1 MRRGLRPLPHFVLEG
16 SGLGTGRV
24 GEVAAVFLRLGATAF
39 GGPAAHIGLM
49 QEEVVERRKWVDRQ
63 TFLDL
68 LGATNLIPGPNST
81 ELAMHL
87 GYVRAGL
94 PGLVV
99 GGACFI
105 LPAMAIVLALAWAY
119 VAFGALPQA
128 GWLLYGVKPVILAI
142 VGQALWN
149 LRTTAVKGWPTGLAF
164 FGMVAGMFL
173 GAPEIPLLFGLGL
186 LVMLWQ
192 NRGCSSAA
200 VGGVVPFWGLAF
212 GVEGASLAGAVAPT
226 LGGVAL
232 FFLKVGSVLY
242 GSGYVL
248 LAFLQNDLVERWGW
262 LTSQQLLDAV
272 AVGQFTPGPLFTTAT
287 FIGYV
292 LGGWQGGLVATVAIF
307 LPGFFFVGLL
317 GPLLPRLRKSRW
329 VAGFLEGVNA
339 ASLGLMAWVAI
350 TLGRGTLVDWQ
361 SVALG
366 LVALGL
372 LLRFRKVNS
381 AWWVAAGGVAGWL
394 LRGL

>member
-1 MRRGLRPLPHFVLEG
+1 
-16 SGLGTGRV
+16 
-24 GEVAAVFLRLGATAF
+24 
-39 GGPAAHIGLM
+39 M
-49 QEEVVERRKWVDRQ
+49 QAEVVERRKWVDRQ

-119 VAFGALPQA
+119 LAFGALPQA

-149 LRTTAVKGWPTGLAF
+149 LRATAVKGWPTGLAF
-164 FGMVAGMFL
+164 IAMVVGMLL
-173 GAPEIPLLFGLGL
+173 GGSELLLLFGLGL

-192 NRGCSSAA
+192 NRAS
-200 VGGVVPFWGLAF
+200 GVAGLVPFWGL
-212 GVEGASLAGAVAPT
+212 GLGAAEAVPAVAAVAPT
-226 LGGVAL
+226 LGGLVL
-232 FFLKVGSVLY
+232 FFLKVGAVLY

-248 LAFLQNDLVERWGW
+248 LAFIQTDLVDRLGW

-292 LGGWQGGLVATVAIF
+292 LGGWQGGLLATVAIF

-329 VAGFLEGVNA
+329 MAGFLEGINA

-350 TLGRGTLVDWQ
+350 TLARGTLVDWQ
-361 SVALG
+361 SVLLG

-381 AWWVAAGGVAGWL
+381 AWWVAAGGVAGLL

>member
-1 MRRGLRPLPHFVLEG
+1 M
-16 SGLGTGRV
+16 
-24 GEVAAVFLRLGATAF
+24 AAVFLRLGATAF
-39 GGPAAHIGLM
+39 GGPAAHVGLM

-94 PGLVV
+94 PGLVA

-119 VAFGALPQA
+119 GKFGALPQA
-128 GWLLYGVKPVILAI
+128 AWLLYGVKPVILAI

-149 LRTTAVKGWPTGLAF
+149 LRATAVKGWPTGLAF

-173 GAPEIPLLFGLGL
+173 GWPEIPLLFGLGL

-192 NRGCSSAA
+192 NRGGASAA
-200 VGGVVPFWGLAF
+200 LGGMVPWWGLA
-212 GVEGASLAGAVAPT
+212 GLAAAEPVAVGAVAPT
-226 LGGVAL
+226 LGGLAL

-248 LAFLQNDLVERWGW
+248 LAFLQTDLVERWGW

-292 LGGWQGGLVATVAIF
+292 LGGWQGGVVATVAIF

-329 VAGFLEGVNA
+329 AAGFLEGINA

-366 LVALGL
+366 LAALGL

-381 AWWVAAGGVAGWL
+381 AWWVALGGMAGWL

>member
-1 MRRGLRPLPHFVLEG
+1 M
-16 SGLGTGRV
+16 GRV
-24 GEVAAVFLRLGATAF
+24 SEVAAVFLRLGATAF

-81 ELAMHL
+81 EMAMHL
-87 GYVRAGL
+87 GYVRAGVA
-94 PGLVV
+94 GLVV

-105 LPAMAIVLALAWAY
+105 LPAMVIVLALAWAY
-119 VAFGALPQA
+119 VKFGSLPQVN
-128 GWLLYGVKPVILAI
+128 WLLYGVKPVILAI

-164 FGMVAGMFL
+164 IGMVVGMLL
-173 GAPEIPLLFGLGL
+173 GGPEIPLLFGLGL
-186 LVMLWQ
+186 LVMIWQ
-192 NRGCSSAA
+192 NRGRASAA
-200 VGGVVPFWGLAF
+200 AGVVPWWGLA
-212 GVEGASLAGAVAPT
+212 GLGAAAGGAATVVPT

-232 FFLKVGSVLY
+232 FFLKVGAVLY

-248 LAFLQNDLVERWGW
+248 LAFLQTDLVERWGW

-287 FIGYV
+287 FVGYM

-307 LPGFFFVGLL
+307 LPGFLFVGLL
-317 GPLLPRLRKSRW
+317 GPLVPRLRKSRW
-329 VAGFLEGVNA
+329 MAGFLDGVNA
-339 ASLGLMAWVAI
+339 ASLGLMAWVAL

-361 SVALG
+361 SVLLG
-366 LVALGL
+366 LLALGL

-381 AWWVAAGGVAGWL
+381 AWWVAAGGAAGWL

>member
-1 MRRGLRPLPHFVLEG
+1 
-16 SGLGTGRV
+16 
-24 GEVAAVFLRLGATAF
+24 VAAVFLRLGATAF

-49 QEEVVERRKWVDRQ
+49 QGEVVERRKWLDRQ

-119 VAFGALPQA
+119 VRFGALPQA

-149 LRTTAVKGWPTGLAF
+149 LRSTAVQGWPTGLAF
-164 FGMVAGMFL
+164 VAMVVGMLL
-173 GAPEIPLLFGLGL
+173 GGSELLLLFGLGV

-192 NRGCSSAA
+192 NRGSGIS
-200 VGGVVPFWGLAF
+200 GVAGIVPFWGL
-212 GVEGASLAGAVAPT
+212 GAVEAVPLAAAGAPT
-226 LGGVAL
+226 LSGLVL
-232 FFLKVGSVLY
+232 FFLKVGAVLY

-248 LAFLQNDLVERWGW
+248 LAFIQTDLVDRWGW

-287 FIGYV
+287 FVGYV
-292 LGGWQGGLVATVAIF
+292 LGGWPGGLLATVAIF
-307 LPGFFFVGLL
+307 LPGFVFVGLL

-329 VAGFLEGVNA
+329 MGGFLDGINA

-350 TLGRGTLVDWQ
+350 TLARGTLVDWQ
-361 SVALG
+361 SVLLG
-366 LVALGL
+366 LAALGL
-372 LLRFRKVNS
+372 LLRFPRVNS
-381 AWWVAAGGVAGWL
+381 AWWVAAGGVAGWVL
-394 LRGL
+394 KGL